1 MAALVVQPLS
11 LDRIRR
17 AQGDDLELQDL
28 MHRAH
33 CGEAMGFYLTEEGT
47 LKTTSGRTVIP
58 NDAELRRNILDEAHQ
73 TRYTVHPG
81 NNKMYQDLKRKFWWC
96 GMKRDIDE
104 YVAQCHSCQ
113 LVKAEHQRLA
123 EQLQPLEVLMWKWD
137 QIAMDFVVG
146 LPKAPSGQD
155 AIWVIVGR
163 LTKCACFLP
172 IKITDSMDKLAE
184 LYVLLK
190 RPDGCKLE
198 Q

>member
-81 NNKMYQDLKRKFWWC
+81 NNKMYQDLKSKC
-96 GMKRDIDE
+96 GGGAVMKM
-104 YVAQCHSCQ
+104 QN
-113 LVKAEHQRLA
+113 
-123 EQLQPLEVLMWKWD
+123 
-137 QIAMDFVVG
+137 
-146 LPKAPSGQD
+146 
-155 AIWVIVGR
+155 VIFFSINV
-163 LTKCACFLP
+163 
-172 IKITDSMDKLAE
+172 
-184 LYVLLK
+184 
-190 RPDGCKLE
+190 
-198 Q
+198 